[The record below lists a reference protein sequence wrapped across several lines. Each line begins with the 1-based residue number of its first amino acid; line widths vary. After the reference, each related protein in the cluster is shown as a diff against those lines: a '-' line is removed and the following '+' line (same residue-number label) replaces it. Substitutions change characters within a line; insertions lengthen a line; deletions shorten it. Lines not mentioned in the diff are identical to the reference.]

1 MVMTAEGLNRN
12 RRSARLQ
19 ELEERKRVE
28 EANRAAAAAAAAPE
42 DGQPSSTVR
51 RRGRKR
57 KHVFDVTVNVVNQEL
72 RTFPW
77 QSGLLNAGR
86 PITDLNGTP
95 LPCKKALES
104 VLDVLQ
110 MMDFEGDLAM
120 PGNLQDRG
128 IEDNLRDPQ
137 DLGTVRAKLHE
148 RFYATLEQF
157 EKDVYS
163 VTSGAKL
170 PNPPESAIHKLA
182 TEIEKK
188 AEYIFNAIRT
198 QPGFELRILNW
209 ARDNEINGRNG
220 GLGGTLNLYRHFLIN
235 RVGREISYEQSV
247 KNFLQDA
254 GSMAEGIARRKI
266 EEQRAAIEE
275 KGNRENQLP
284 PPTSA
289 PWNPP
294 PVTAAEVNYPAPH
307 LSNTYSELNTAA
319 LGGIPPH
326 GQKGE
331 TRLSLVP
338 VYDSTGMGRLLGS
351 PFSGTVPPAAGAFSL
366 QEPSSI
372 RVSTDKFS
380 SPLFIPPSSS
390 PSVLSLTFPVSAGF
404 PGSSFSIPTS
414 AGFLGSPLST
424 PTSAGFMSSPLSIP
438 TSAGLVSSTESIAAY
453 ASLLSPPPS
462 VPPSAS
468 LASHSHFTPVSTGS
482 SFPAPGNQFYSSSA
496 NATTPPAGGL
506 GSSARS
512 AGSPVQESFNSYCF
526 LGASNFNPAPLDC
539 GTASGVTRNYS
550 SVKGRQV
557 GTTVGGSSSRLPV
570 ETMDTNQYLKSSGD
584 TVRWKSPDSR
594 RIVLG
599 LSTPA
604 ATAFRAQGRRKPAIT
619 QARSEPKAVEPS
631 QSAINLKLLLSRLG
645 ENPWGV
651 NGISSLRPSTS
662 AANSS
667 NPGIT
672 TRALTS
678 GPAAELN
685 TLNLLGDRQP
695 DINLNL

>member
-220 GLGGTLNLYRHFLIN
+220 GLGGRLNLYRHFLIN

-284 PPTSA
+284 PATSA

-338 VYDSTGMGRLLGS
+338 VYDSTGIGRLL
-351 PFSGTVPPAAGAFSL
+351 AFSL

-404 PGSSFSIPTS
+404 PGSSFCIPTS

-468 LASHSHFTPVSTGS
+468 LASHSHFNPVSTGS

-496 NATTPPAGGL
+496 NATTPRRADL
-506 GSSARS
+506 GVLQEA
-512 AGSPVQESFNSYCF
+512 PVHLC
-526 LGASNFNPAPLDC
+526 
-539 GTASGVTRNYS
+539 RN
-550 SVKGRQV
+550 
-557 GTTVGGSSSRLPV
+557 
-570 ETMDTNQYLKSSGD
+570 
-584 TVRWKSPDSR
+584 
-594 RIVLG
+594 
-599 LSTPA
+599 LSIATHPA